1 MTLNIFRYGLPGV
14 LVLAAFVVLFVVHG
28 SLRYDGFAMLLG
40 SGLSVAFLNLLFR
53 FGVAGDR
60 ERDDEERARDFFAAH
75 GYWPDERPRDDG
87 SRGGPA

>member
-1 MTLNIFRYGLPGV
+1 MTLNIVRYGLPGV

-60 ERDDEERARDFFAAH
+60 ERDDEERAREFLGAH

-87 SRGGPA
+87 S

>member
-1 MTLNIFRYGLPGV
+1 MTLNIVRYGLPGV
-14 LVLAAFVVLFVVHG
+14 LMLAAFVVLFVVHG

-60 ERDDEERARDFFAAH
+60 ERDDEERAREFFSAH
-75 GYWPDERPRDDG
+75 GYWPDERPGGGG
-87 SRGGPA
+87 S

>member
-1 MTLNIFRYGLPGV
+1 MTLNIVRYGLPGV

-28 SLRYDGFAMLLG
+28 SGRYDGFAMLLG

-60 ERDDEERARDFFAAH
+60 ERDDEERAREFFAAH

-87 SRGGPA
+87 S

>member
-1 MTLNIFRYGLPGV
+1 VLLKLVRYGLPGV
-14 LVLAAFVVLFVVHG
+14 LVLASLIVLFAVHG

-60 ERDDEERARDFFAAH
+60 ERDDEERAREFLSAH
-75 GYWPDERPRDDG
+75 GYWPDERPRDDT
-87 SRGGPA
+87 R

>member
-1 MTLNIFRYGLPGV
+1 MTLNIVRYGLPGV
-14 LVLAAFVVLFVVHG
+14 LILAAFVALLVVHS

-53 FGVAGDR
+53 FGVAGDH
-60 ERDDEERARDFFAAH
+60 ERDDEERAREFMAAH

-87 SRGGPA
+87 S